1 MTPWRLVVSRKAEA
15 EAGEAARWY
24 EGERAGLGK
33 SFLERIDLSLDDMTE
48 NPLRFPLIYRDI
60 RRAMVWRF
68 PYGLYFRIRPGATI
82 KVVAILH
89 LASDPRRW
97 QTRR

>member
-1 MTPWRLVVSRKAEA
+1 MTTWQLVVSQKAEA
-15 EAGEAARWY
+15 EAGEAAGWY

-33 SFLERIDLSLDDMTE
+33 AFLDRIELSLDEIAE
-48 NPLRFPLIYRDI
+48 NPLRFPQIYRNI

-68 PYGLYFRIRPGATI
+68 PYGIYFRIRSPALI

-89 LASDPRRW
+89 LARDPRRW